1 MLDRQYLQRQAAML
15 VRFAKSTH
23 DPNLAAALL
32 DKAADLKSKLDDCSL
47 TNPKSTIETSSVG
60 DSLTASI
67 PGR

>member
-1 MLDRQYLQRQAAML
+1 ML

-47 TNPKSTIETSSVG
+47 TNPKSSIEAASVG
-60 DSLTASI
+60 DSLS
-67 PGR
+67 PR